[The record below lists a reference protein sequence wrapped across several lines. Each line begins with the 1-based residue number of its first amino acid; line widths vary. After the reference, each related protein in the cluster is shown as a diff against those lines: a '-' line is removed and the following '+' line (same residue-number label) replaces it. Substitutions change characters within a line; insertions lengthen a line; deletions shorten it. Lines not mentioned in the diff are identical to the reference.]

1 MSKTEI
7 KCFCEKEISEKEIEK
22 IVANEKLLDR
32 LDKNRFRIVFEANP
46 D

>member
-1 MSKTEI
+1 L
-7 KCFCEKEISEKEIEK
+7 EKEIEK
-22 IVANEKLLDR
+22 VVANEKFLDR